1 MKWTV
6 IYDTFLHVIRTIRA
20 TRLRSFLTIMIIALG
35 ITALVGILTSI
46 EAIKVSLKN
55 NFMLMGSNTF
65 TITKISF
72 QREGLLVRKKKKI
85 QEKKITLEE
94 AQDFKDRFDFPAV
107 VSLSVP
113 VQFAAVCK
121 YENIKT
127 HPNVSV
133 YAVDENYF
141 LTAGLEISEGRN
153 FTKREVDGGQVA
165 IIGNDV
171 NNKLFSQFSNSSV
184 IGRTFLIS
192 NIPFQIIGILKP
204 QGSSFGFSMDNSCFV
219 PLKTGI
225 DKFTVSDVSLS
236 IHVMVYQLEQMN
248 FAIEE
253 ARGIF
258 RNIRKLAPDHP
269 DNFEIRKS
277 DSIFQILLENIQ
289 YLTMAATLIGV
300 ITLIGASIGLMN
312 IMLVSVSERTREIG
326 VRKALGATWKD
337 IRNQFLLESV
347 FISQFG
353 GLLGILLGI
362 VVGNAIGLWL
372 DTVFVIPWL
381 WVGVAFLLTSM
392 VGILA
397 GSYPALKASKLHPI
411 DALRYE

>member
-1 MKWTV
+1 MNWSL
-6 IYDTFLHVIRTIRA
+6 IYDTFLHVIRTIWVS
-20 TRLRSFLTIMIIALG
+20 RLRSFLTIIIIALG

-46 EAIKVSLKN
+46 EAIKATLKN

-65 TITKISF
+65 TITKLSF
-72 QREGLLVRKKKKI
+72 QREGLLIRKKKKV
-85 QEKKITLEE
+85 QEKNITLEE
-94 AQDFKDRFDFPAV
+94 AQKFKVLYEFPSV
-107 VSLSVP
+107 VSISIP
-113 VQFAAVCK
+113 VHFSAVCR
-121 YENIKT
+121 YENAKT

-141 LTAGLEISEGRN
+141 MTAGLDILEGRN
-153 FTKREVDGGQVA
+153 FTSREVEGGQVVV
-165 IIGNDV
+165 IGNDL
-171 NNKLFSQFSNSSV
+171 KEILFPNYEINQIPGKIIFV
-184 IGRTFLIS
+184 A
-192 NIPFQIIGILKP
+192 NIPFQIIGILKS

-225 DKFTVSDVSLS
+225 DKFSLSKTSVS

-248 FAIEE
+248 YAIEE
-253 ARGIF
+253 AKGIF
-258 RNIRKLAPDHP
+258 RNVRKLSPYEP

-289 YLTMAATLIGV
+289 FLTMAATLIGI
-300 ITLIGASIGLMN
+300 ITLLGASIGLMN

-326 VRKALGATWKD
+326 IRKALGATWKD

-362 VVGNAIGLWL
+362 VAGNAIGLWL
-372 DTVFVIPWL
+372 DTTFVIPWL
-381 WVGVAFLLTSM
+381 WIGMAIFLTSA
-392 VGILA
+392 VGIIA
-397 GSYPALKASKLHPI
+397 GAYPAMKAAKLHPI